1 MVSLPINMG
10 NRYLYGLL
18 TSNKILS
25 KDELKVN
32 NKLILNFIN
41 IKKIY
46 EFVISED
53 NFVFTSLF
61 LDVSF
66 VEIPINSFKKVE
78 YLKIKEVPVQR
89 QKIYSIQ
96 INSKGK
102 LNFIEGNSLGF
113 FGTYIYYNLTNSNL
127 NNSECTP
134 IISLS
139 QDSLGFV
146 IGLYNNNVANNAY
159 KAMNINVILR
169 SIKGLA
175 HQNKITPLQTLFSA
189 KKLSLTELHV
199 LRKEGLKETDNPY
212 VFISPGS
219 QGITPLWFYRTNCA
233 WFWTPT
239 EPKNFTLDEIK
250 KCNWSLIQ
258 TNFPIK
264 VIGGMWN
271 NRGPATR
278 NVFLIQFLINSGL
291 RFLNE

>member
-1 MVSLPINMG
+1 MG

-18 TSNKILS
+18 TSNNILS

-32 NKLILNFIN
+32 DKLILNFIN
-41 IKKIY
+41 SKNIY
-46 EFVISED
+46 EFVIKED
-53 NFVFTSLF
+53 TFVFTSPF
-61 LDVSF
+61 LDVSI
-66 VEIPINSFKKVE
+66 VEIPINSFEKVE
-78 YLKIKEVPVQR
+78 YLKIKEVPVER
-89 QKIYSIQ
+89 QKILSIHVNSEGK
-96 INSKGK
+96 IN
-102 LNFIEGNSLGF
+102 FVEGNTLGF

-134 IISLS
+134 IITLS

-146 IGLYNNNVANNAY
+146 IGLYNNYVDIANSAH
-159 KAMNINVILR
+159 KTININIILR
-169 SIKGLA
+169 SIKGLV
-175 HQNKITPLQTLFSA
+175 HQNKITASQTLSPA

-199 LRKEGLKETDNPY
+199 LRKEGLKETENPY

-219 QGITPLWFYRTNCA
+219 QGITPLWFYRTHYA

-239 EPKNFTLDEIK
+239 EPKDFTLDEIK

-264 VIGGMWN
+264 AIGGMWN
-271 NRGPATR
+271 NMGPATR
-278 NVFLIQFLINSGL
+278 NVILIQFLINSGL